1 MAPLTEA
8 TPKRPLKI
16 AILGS
21 RGIPAR
27 YGGFETF
34 AEEIARRLTDQGVD
48 VTVFCEATKGGR
60 AMRMGRIKL
69 AYAPVPCRGP
79 LGRILYEVVS
89 LLHCVK
95 GYDVVYMLGY
105 GTSFACWI
113 PRLFGRKVW
122 INMDGLEWRRSKW
135 GPLAKLWLKC
145 MEGIACKV
153 ANRLIFDNKALADQV
168 QERRQ
173 PSAEISVLAYGAPL
187 VTKTPSTEPLKAL
200 DIEPHNYHLM
210 VCRFEPENHILEMVR
225 AAANRESGPPLIV
238 VSNTNTNGAWQ
249 KEVLF
254 HASPL
259 VRFLGPVYDQ
269 DTLRALRFHSQA
281 YVHGHSVGGT
291 NPSLLEA
298 MGAGNFILAHDNPF
312 NREVLGPMGRYFADE
327 ADFADKLWEAEAT
340 SERQRRMIGD
350 GARDRAMNN
359 YNWRMVADGYLALL
373 NAEVAHSHTT
383 SQVPVRGATG

>member
-1 MAPLTEA
+1 MSPFTEA
-8 TPKRPLKI
+8 SPKRPLKI

-48 VTVFCEATKGGR
+48 VSVFCEATKGGR
-60 AMRMGRIKL
+60 SMRMGRIKL
-69 AYAPVPCRGP
+69 EYVPVPCRGP
-79 LGRILYEVVS
+79 LGRILYEVGS
-89 LLHCVK
+89 LLRCIK

-105 GTSFACWI
+105 GTSFACWV

-135 GPLAKLWLKC
+135 GPLAKFWLKG

-153 ANRLIFDNKALADQV
+153 AHRLIFDNKALADQV
-168 QERRQ
+168 QERRK
-173 PSAEISVLAYGAPL
+173 PSAQISVLAYGAPL
-187 VTKTPSTEPLKAL
+187 VIKTPDVEPLTAL
-200 DIEPHNYHLM
+200 GLEARNYLLM

-238 VSNTNTNGAWQ
+238 VSNTNTDGAWQ
-249 KEVLF
+249 KEVMC
-254 HASPL
+254 HAGPL

-269 DTLRALRFHSQA
+269 KTLRALRFHSQV

-298 MGAGNFILAHDNPF
+298 MGTGSFVLAHDNPF
-312 NREVLGPMGRYFADE
+312 NREVLGPMGRYFVDE
-327 ADFADKLWEAEAT
+327 GDFADKLWDAERT

-350 GARDRAMNN
+350 GARDRVMNK
-359 YNWRMVADGYLALL
+359 YNWSKVADGYLGLL
-373 NAEVAHSHTT
+373 NAEVAQSHTN
-383 SQVPVRGATG
+383 SQASVQGATS